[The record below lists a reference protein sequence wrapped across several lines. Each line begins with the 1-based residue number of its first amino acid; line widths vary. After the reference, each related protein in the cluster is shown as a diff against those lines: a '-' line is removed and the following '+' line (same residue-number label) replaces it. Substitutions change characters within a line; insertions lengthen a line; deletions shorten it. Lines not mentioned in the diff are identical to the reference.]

1 MKNLFDRIE
10 ESIVEK
16 SSSEKE
22 RKQLHEKLRG
32 IYALMR
38 LDREFSED
46 DKLSIFN
53 EIRQIVSDENF

>member
-1 MKNLFDRIE
+1 MNILDQIE
-10 ESIVEK
+10 NAIAEK
-16 SSSEKE
+16 SGKEKD
-22 RKQLHEKLRG
+22 RKQLHERLRG
-32 IYALMR
+32 IYALIR